1 MTNKEQ
7 ILQEIFA
14 NDPNN
19 LLALHDALGIS
30 RRPEDLLTIEWCY
43 DDYLAVT
50 NRIHS
55 EDTAE
60 RWVKIID
67 LIEIKFYEDIN
78 EVIRNTIETVDEELE
93 DE

>member
-7 ILQEIFA
+7 ILQAIFA

-19 LLALHDALGIS
+19 LLDIT

-43 DDYLAVT
+43 DDYMAVT
-50 NRIHS
+50 NREHS

-78 EVIRNTIETVDEELE
+78 EIIRNTIETVDEELE